1 MAQTTVLAAGDTAAN
16 SSDITVVSGSSV
28 TISLFCANGLPLSTS
43 YLIYLK
49 TPSSSV
55 ISVGALSR
63 DQTTVSIY
71 SPGVY
76 YVERTVSSNPGV
88 NVGVSL
94 DA

>member
-28 TISLFCANGLPLSTS
+28 TISLFSASVLPLSTS

-49 TPSSSV
+49 TPSASV
-55 ISVGALSR
+55 ISVGALNR
-63 DQTTVSIY
+63 DEPTVSIY

-76 YVERTVSSNPGV
+76 YVARTASSNPGV